1 MRYKTPIEI
10 RKALNIRVKTQLAEI
25 PINMRCPI
33 PIAEWVDNP
42 SLFSRSQFIDET
54 SDFMEKVYGFHP
66 FSYQSALWMLADQMQ
81 LYMDASIGFVES
93 GSVVVVNG
101 KENAWLKVRDAS
113 LQSILRLSRHL
124 GLTPASRLS
133 AEK

>member
-1 MRYKTPIEI
+1 
-10 RKALNIRVKTQLAEI
+10 
-25 PINMRCPI
+25 
-33 PIAEWVDNP
+33 
-42 SLFSRSQFIDET
+42 
-54 SDFMEKVYGFHP
+54 MEKVYGFHP
-66 FSYQSALWMLADQMQ
+66 ASYQCALWMLADQMQ